1 MQRLQEINLLN
12 KYCGRAKIESSLTYK
27 QNIIVILTTYQS
39 SRPEVPQNKV
49 LTSFVYKH
57 ISVNILVKD
66 AKLYLIETN
75 KDSERERERNKKKLL
90 MRQKLQ
96 AEKIFIKIKHLNI
109 LKQRQTYNEN
119 KIKK

>member
-1 MQRLQEINLLN
+1 
-12 KYCGRAKIESSLTYK
+12 
-27 QNIIVILTTYQS
+27 
-39 SRPEVPQNKV
+39 
-49 LTSFVYKH
+49 
-57 ISVNILVKD
+57 
-66 AKLYLIETN
+66 
-75 KDSERERERNKKKLL
+75 

>member
-27 QNIIVILTTYQS
+27 QNIIVILTTSQS

-66 AKLYLIETN
+66 AKLYPIETN
-75 KDSERERERNKKKLL
+75 KDSERERER
-90 MRQKLQ
+90 
-96 AEKIFIKIKHLNI
+96 E
-109 LKQRQTYNEN
+109 
-119 KIKK
+119 IKKTTYEAKIVG